1 MKSLQPRPAFSS
13 TVWRHVLTICAG
25 LLIASGIGSCGGGS
39 GSSSPSGTGSG
50 SAGSTSGTTSAPG
63 TTTPGGTT
71 TGSTPAAA
79 QTYPTDVL
87 MHHNDLART
96 GQMLAETTLT
106 LANVNSATFGKLRFL
121 PADGKVDAQPL
132 FVTNLMIGTA
142 AHNVVYV
149 VTEHDSVYAYDADS
163 GNALWQISLAAA
175 GETSSPDPGCTDIT
189 PEIGITS
196 TPVIDRSRGP
206 NGSLYAVAMTT
217 DASGNVHHRLHAIDL
232 ATGAELFGGPTEIA
246 ATYPGSGAEGANGVL
261 TFTPALHTERAALTL
276 VNGTI
281 YMGWTAHCMSG
292 NYNGWLMAYSE
303 DTLQQTSA
311 LPVTPNGSQG
321 SIWMAGS
328 GMASD
333 GASVYFIDGNG
344 TFNPTL
350 NAQGFP
356 VDGDLGDA
364 FIKLSATPTLV
375 ATDYFAMYDVVAQ
388 AAADND
394 FGSGGAMLL
403 PDQTASDGTVKHLAV
418 GAGKDTHIYLVDR
431 DNMGKFNS
439 TTNNIRQELIG
450 VLTGGIWGSPAYFN
464 SVVYYGGQ
472 TDALKALPIANA
484 LLATTPSSQS
494 PTTFAY
500 PGATPAISANGT
512 SNGIVWAAE
521 NGAVGA
527 LHAYDATNLAHE
539 LYNSNQAGTRDQF
552 GPGNKFITPMIAD
565 GKVYVGATNGVAVYG
580 LLN

>member
-39 GSSSPSGTGSG
+39 GSSPSGTGSG

-149 VTEHDSVYAYDADS
+149 VTEHDSVYAYEADS

-206 NGSLYAVAMTT
+206 NGALYAVAMTT

-303 DTLQQTSA
+303 DTLQQTGA

-521 NGAVGA
+521 NGTVGA

-539 LYNSNQAGTRDQF
+539 LYNSNQAGTRDPF

>member
-1 MKSLQPRPAFSS
+1 
-13 TVWRHVLTICAG
+13 
-25 LLIASGIGSCGGGS
+25 
-39 GSSSPSGTGSG
+39 
-50 SAGSTSGTTSAPG
+50 
-63 TTTPGGTT
+63 
-71 TGSTPAAA
+71 
-79 QTYPTDVL
+79 
-87 MHHNDLART
+87 
-96 GQMLAETTLT
+96 
-106 LANVNSATFGKLRFL
+106 
-121 PADGKVDAQPL
+121 
-132 FVTNLMIGTA
+132 
-142 AHNVVYV
+142 
-149 VTEHDSVYAYDADS
+149 
-163 GNALWQISLAAA
+163 
-175 GETSSPDPGCTDIT
+175 
-189 PEIGITS
+189 
-196 TPVIDRSRGP
+196 
-206 NGSLYAVAMTT
+206 
-217 DASGNVHHRLHAIDL
+217 
-232 ATGAELFGGPTEIA
+232 
-246 ATYPGSGAEGANGVL
+246 
-261 TFTPALHTERAALTL
+261 
-276 VNGTI
+276 
-281 YMGWTAHCMSG
+281 
-292 NYNGWLMAYSE
+292 
-303 DTLQQTSA
+303 LQQTGA

-321 SIWMAGS
+321 SVWMAGS

-333 GASVYFIDGNG
+333 GTSIYLIDGNG

-364 FIKLSATPTLV
+364 FIKLSATPALV

-388 AAADND
+388 AAADDD

-418 GAGKDTHIYLVDR
+418 GAGKDTHIYVVDR

-439 TTNNIRQELIG
+439 TTNNIWQEITG

-464 SVVYYGGQ
+464 NVVYYGGQ
-472 TDALKALPIANA
+472 TDALKALPVTNA

-521 NGAVGA
+521 NGTVGA